1 MAVTYYVMLKI
12 NNLEKIYNHNGNSV
26 EVFDSLNL
34 EISRGEFIGIFGPNG
49 CGKTTLLNLI
59 SGLDKDFSGKINF
72 DNKVRISYIFQNYRE
87 SIFPWLTI
95 ADNIAYPLKLQGISD
110 KEQKNAAHSIC
121 NQFGVK
127 FDLSDYPY
135 TLSGGQQQLV
145 AILRGLITRP
155 NILLFDEPLSSID
168 YQTTLFMLNKIQ
180 EIWQETKT
188 TIVFISH
195 DIDEAITLSQKIIL
209 LSNKPTRVIKNF
221 DNHLNYPR
229 KIDTMGTKE
238 FVELKHNILSVFTN
252 EVGI

>member
-1 MAVTYYVMLKI
+1 MLKI
-12 NNLEKIYNHNGNSV
+12 NNLKKIYDHNGNSV
-26 EVFDSLNL
+26 GVFDSLNL

-59 SGLDKDFSGKINF
+59 SGLDKEFSGKIDF
-72 DNKVRISYIFQNYRE
+72 DNKAKISYIFQNYRE

-95 ADNIAYPLKLQGISD
+95 ADNITYPLKLRGISHE
-110 KEQKNAAHSIC
+110 KQKDAAKIIC
-121 NQFGVK
+121 NQFGIK

-145 AILRGLITRP
+145 AILRGLITKP
-155 NILLFDEPLSSID
+155 DILLFDEPLSSLD

-188 TIVFISH
+188 TIIFISH
-195 DIDEAITLSQKIIL
+195 DIDEAIMLSQKIFL
-209 LSNKPTRVIKNF
+209 LSNKPTKVTKIF
-221 DNHLNYPR
+221 DNHFNYPR
-229 KIDTMGTKE
+229 KVDAMGTKE
-238 FVELKHNILSVFTN
+238 YVELKHSILSVFTD